1 MEDQSTEVLSDISI
15 THSGTGSLTD
25 QLLAVSKKVI
35 AIEADP
41 RLQRYL
47 AKKYHLV
54 RPIDE
59 P

>member
-1 MEDQSTEVLSDISI
+1 MSI
-15 THSGTGSLTD
+15 TQPGTGSLTD
-25 QLLAVSKKVI
+25 QLLVVSKKVI